1 MLYQGGFWAG
11 AEFSACPVVLHL
23 QYSPRP
29 IHFPGWIPNSVVLQQ
44 MWLPGEIG
52 GPGALSQLTS
62 NGTLKARGGTG
73 RLPQVGLGRL
83 CSRGQGLAAGQRA
96 LVLFTPQPGTS
107 QDDLWLQRRWGKQRH
122 TKWSQELIQWLGE
135 EEGEEE
141 DEDEDEEE
149 GEEEGKD
156 EGEDQDEEEGKEE
169 GKDQDEGLDEG
180 LDEDEDQ
187 DEDEGE
193 DEDQELDLD
202 WASDFLSPQTQ
213 LSNELLGSEE
223 PAAQVGAPG
232 RAALGGDGLE
242 RRGL

>member
-11 AEFSACPVVLHL
+11 AEFWFSACPVVLHL

-52 GPGALSQLTS
+52 GPGALRQLTS

-73 RLPQVGLGRL
+73 KLPQVGLGRL

-107 QDDLWLQRRWGKQRH
+107 QDDLWLQRRWGKRRH

-135 EEGEEE
+135 EEGEDEGE
-141 DEDEDEEE
+141 AEGEDEDEEE
-149 GEEEGKD
+149 GE
-156 EGEDQDEEEGKEE
+156 DQ
-169 GKDQDEGLDEG
+169 DEG

-193 DEDQELDLD
+193 DEDQELNLD
-202 WASDFLSPQTQ
+202 WASDALSPLTQ

-232 RAALGGDGLE
+232 RAALGGDGPE